1 MQQVSGQRRKR
12 GEESSE
18 ASSTDKSSCDTSSEQ
33 EHENNKSK
41 SKVATKKVTT
51 PGTSN
56 PLFANGGTR
65 AFGKG
70 ANKDK
75 NPKKTTTKPKR
86 KNPRIELT
94 NRLI

>member
-1 MQQVSGQRRKR
+1 M
-12 GEESSE
+12 
-18 ASSTDKSSCDTSSEQ
+18 A
-33 EHENNKSK
+33 
-41 SKVATKKVTT
+41 AKKVTT
-51 PGTSN
+51 PETSK

-70 ANKDK
+70 AKDKDK